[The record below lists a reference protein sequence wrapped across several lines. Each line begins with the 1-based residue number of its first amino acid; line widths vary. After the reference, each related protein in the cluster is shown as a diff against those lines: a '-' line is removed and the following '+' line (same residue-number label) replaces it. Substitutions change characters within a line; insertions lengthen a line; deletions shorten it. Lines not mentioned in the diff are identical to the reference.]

1 MFLGGGRKV
10 VGNVE
15 VEVAVAA
22 AQDQELAEMVIAVVA
37 TVVEMILEGSI
48 RWITIRRTGVIGM
61 AAT

>member
-10 VGNVE
+10 VGNV
-15 VEVAVAA
+15 AVAA
-22 AQDQELAEMVIAVVA
+22 AQDQELAEIVVAVVA

>member
-22 AQDQELAEMVIAVVA
+22 AQDQELAEMAIAVVA